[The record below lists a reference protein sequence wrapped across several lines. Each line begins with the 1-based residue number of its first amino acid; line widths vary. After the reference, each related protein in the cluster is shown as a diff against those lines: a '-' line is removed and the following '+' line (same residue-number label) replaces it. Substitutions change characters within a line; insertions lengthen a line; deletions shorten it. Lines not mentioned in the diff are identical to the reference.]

1 MPQAH
6 CWMDSK
12 SQFLVSVPQLLCWL
26 CSHIFLPPLLG
37 SVQQEWGQ
45 EGGGTRKVLALGSC
59 WHWEGAYPVVA
70 SSARACPAGVCLLVK
85 LGVGLPGRLTMPTNT
100 ELDEAICRA

>member
-59 WHWEGAYPVVA
+59 WHWEGDITAYPVVA
-70 SSARACPAGVCLLVK
+70 SSARSLPSRCVPVGEAGCWFACQADPAYK
-85 LGVGLPGRLTMPTNT
+85 H
-100 ELDEAICRA
+100 RAG